1 MILALIAS
9 NRDMKPWADAI
20 RKEAPEIKVE
30 IYPDISDPDQVTGA
44 MLWNQ
49 PEGVL
54 NQFPNLKWVSSLGAG
69 VEHILSDP
77 LLPEHVMVSRIVDRD
92 LQRGMSRT
100 VAMAV
105 LNYYH
110 EIYRYATEKDLKIWN
125 PALDKPELKI
135 GMLGL
140 GVLGGASAQTLLS
153 LGFEVFGYSRDDEQV
168 SGVKTFGEN
177 ELEEFLGE
185 VNVLVNLLPLTPQTE
200 NILNYEFF
208 SKCNRG
214 TYLIN
219 LARGKHVVDLDLIKA
234 IDEGRLSGAYLDVFR
249 EEPLPTDHPYWSH
262 SKIAM
267 TPHIASITNISSAAT
282 QIVENF
288 RRLMKNEKLNNLVDK
303 LKGY

>member
-1 MILALIAS
+1 MVLALIAS
-9 NRDMKPWADAI
+9 KRDMKPWADAI

-54 NQFPNLKWVSSLGAG
+54 TQFPNLKWVSSLGAG

-77 LLPEHVMVSRIVDRD
+77 LLPEHVIVSRIVDRD
-92 LQRGMSRT
+92 LQRGMSGT

-105 LNYYH
+105 LNYYY

-153 LGFEVFGYSRDDEQV
+153 LGFEVFGYSRDDEYV

-208 SKCNRG
+208 IKCNRG

-234 IDEGRLSGAYLDVFR
+234 IDDGRLSGAYLDVFR
-249 EEPLPTDHPYWSH
+249 EEPLPTEHPYWSH

-267 TPHIASITNISSAAT
+267 TPHIASITNIYSAAA

-288 RRLMKNEKLNNLVDK
+288 RRLKINEKLINLVDK